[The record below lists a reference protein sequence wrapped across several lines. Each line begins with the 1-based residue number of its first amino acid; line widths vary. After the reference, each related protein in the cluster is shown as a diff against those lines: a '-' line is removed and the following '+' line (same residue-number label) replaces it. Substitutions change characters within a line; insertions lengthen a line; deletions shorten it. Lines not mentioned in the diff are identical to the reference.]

1 MKQAG
6 QLESFNPPAGLFDEE
21 HDMFREAVRR
31 LFNEALVPNIDD
43 WEAAGR
49 IPESFMQACGDQG
62 ILCPGWCPAK
72 PLVPSP

>member
-31 LFNEALVPNIDD
+31 LFNEALVPKIDD